1 MTPTI
6 VDPKYC
12 KPPPSSLETSS
23 VPILASHSPKFSKS
37 ILQIACDVGCHLCPT
52 HFKTKYENQFKP
64 SMNET
69 IMPI

>member
-12 KPPPSSLETSS
+12 KPSPSSLETSS

-37 ILQIACDVGCHLCPT
+37 ILQIACDVGCHYVLLISRPNM
-52 HFKTKYENQFKP
+52 KTNSNQV
-64 SMNET
+64 
-69 IMPI
+69 

>member
-1 MTPTI
+1 MTPMI

-12 KPPPSSLETSS
+12 KPSPSSLETSL

-37 ILQIACDVGCHLCPT
+37 ILQIACNVGCHLHPT
-52 HFKTKYENQFKP
+52 RFKIKYENQFKP

-69 IMPI
+69 IMSI